1 MTEEVKKLYRSRSD
15 KMIFGVCGGLA
26 KYFNIDPVFVRLI
39 TVLLCLANGIGLLG
53 YIILAIITPEE
64 PLAQPESNKTEKET
78 VVEAEFVDK
87 KPDSEGT
94 A

>member
-1 MTEEVKKLYRSRSD
+1 MAEEVKKLYRSRSD

-26 KYFNIDPVFVRLI
+26 KYFNVDPVFVRLI

-64 PLAQPESNKTEKET
+64 PLAPTEPNQTEEESVIEADFVEKKT
-78 VVEAEFVDK
+78 
-87 KPDSEGT
+87 DSEQKS
-94 A
+94 